1 MVLAIRR
8 IGVVRA
14 FVVLSVIALST
25 LGFSANA
32 TAADDGAQKAVLVT
46 GASTG
51 IGRKITEVLAEEG
64 YFVYAGARKQADI
77 DALNAIKNVQAIKLD
92 VTVQEEIDAA
102 VATVAAGG
110 LGLYGLINNAGV
122 FIGGPVADVPL
133 DEFQWLMDVNVF
145 GVYRMTQAFAP
156 MIIESKGR
164 ISTIGS
170 IAGILSGSFG
180 SHYSISKHS
189 IEAFTDALAAEMEP
203 LGVQVSVIEPGNY
216 DSAIGASAKVRIRSQ
231 SERYAKEGSP
241 FAENFQEFLDRDW
254 DRSKY
259 KAPDEVAEA
268 AVHAMSDTA
277 PLRRYMVVPN
287 EGEADRTISKQIE
300 ELVQLNQWQ
309 AYSYSRE
316 ELIAKLDAV
325 PPSDTAK
332 AELTASLHYFLA
344 NSSTEAAHAKFWSDD
359 LVYTSS
365 NGTRFG
371 KAELMGNF
379 AEEDGAEE
387 SEEESDGPDTVYS
400 GEDVSIQV
408 FGTTAI
414 VTFRLVG
421 TSDDGSEISQYFNSG
436 TFVKLHGSWQAV
448 SWQATIIPQVAAA
461 E

>member
-1 MVLAIRR
+1 MITAIRR
-8 IGVVRA
+8 CGVVFA
-14 FVVLSVIALST
+14 CVFLIFS
-25 LGFSANA
+25 GSANA
-32 TAADDGAQKAVLVT
+32 AEGGAQKAVLVT

-77 DALNAIKNVQAIKLD
+77 DTLNEIKNVQAIKLD

-110 LGLYGLINNAGV
+110 LGLYGLVNNAGV
-122 FIGGPVADVPL
+122 AIGGPIADVPL

-170 IAGILSGSFG
+170 ISGILSGKFFSQ
-180 SHYSISKHS
+180 YSISKHS
-189 IEAFTDALAAEMEP
+189 IEAFTDSLALEMEP
-203 LGVQVSVIEPGNY
+203 LGVGVSVIEPGNY
-216 DSAIGASAKVRIRSQ
+216 DSAIGISAQARMQSQ
-231 SERYAKEGSP
+231 NDRYSREGSP
-241 FAENFQEFLDRDW
+241 FAVDFQAFLNRDF

-259 KAPDEVAEA
+259 KAPDEVAA
-268 AVHAMSDTA
+268 AAIHAMSDNA
-277 PLRRYMVVPN
+277 PLRRYMVVPD
-287 EGEADRTISKQIE
+287 EKEADWTISKQIE

-316 ELIAKLDAV
+316 ELIAKLDAAL
-325 PPSDTAK
+325 PSGAAA
-332 AELTASLHYFLA
+332 AELTALLHDFLA
-344 NSSTEAAHAKFWSDD
+344 NSSTEPAHVKFWADD

-365 NGTRFG
+365 NGSRYG
-371 KAELMGNF
+371 KADIMEGF
-379 AEEDGAEE
+379 AEETVEE
-387 SEEESDGPDTVYS
+387 TEEDSAGPQTVYS
-400 GEDVSIQV
+400 GEDVNVQV

-421 TSDDGSEISQYFNSG
+421 TPDDGSEISQYFNSG
-436 TFVKLHGSWQAV
+436 TFLKRDGIWQAV
-448 SWQATIIPQVAAA
+448 SWQATIIPA
-461 E
+461 ES

>member
-1 MVLAIRR
+1 MVSTIRR
-8 IGVVRA
+8 LGVVC
-14 FVVLSVIALST
+14 VLIVISMV
-25 LGFSANA
+25 GFSASA
-32 TAADDGAQKAVLVT
+32 IAAEEGAQKAVLVT

-51 IGRKITEVLAEEG
+51 IGRKITEVLAEKG
-64 YFVYAGARKQADI
+64 FFVYAGARKQADL
-77 DALNAIKNVQAIKLD
+77 DALNAIDNVQAVKLD

-102 VATVAAGG
+102 VATVEAGG

-122 FIGGPVADVPL
+122 FIGGPIADVPL

-170 IAGILSGSFG
+170 IAGILSGKYTSQ
-180 SHYSISKHS
+180 YSISKHS

-203 LGVQVSVIEPGNY
+203 LGVSVSVIEPGNY
-216 DSAIGASAKVRIRSQ
+216 DSAIGASAQARMLSQ
-231 SERYAKEGSP
+231 NERYAKQGSP
-241 FAENFQEFLDRDW
+241 FVEGFQEFLDRDW

-268 AVHAMSDTA
+268 AVHAMSNRA

-287 EGEADRTISKQIE
+287 ESEADRTISQQIK

-316 ELIAKLDAV
+316 ELIAKMDAV
-325 PPSDTAK
+325 LPSATAK
-332 AELTASLHYFLA
+332 AELTATLHHFLA
-344 NSSTEAAHAKFWSDD
+344 NSSTQAAHTKFWADD

-371 KAELMGNF
+371 KADILEDF
-379 AEEDGAEE
+379 AEEEAAEEE
-387 SEEESDGPDTVYS
+387 SEEPESVYS
-400 GEDVSIQV
+400 GEDVNIQV
-408 FGTTAI
+408 YGTTAV

-421 TSDDGSEISQYFNSG
+421 TPDDGSEVSEYFNSG
-436 TFVKLHGSWQAV
+436 TFLKRHGMWQAV
-448 SWQATIIPQVAAA
+448 SWQATIIPQVVAA